1 MPKYKKSYRSIYS
14 ARRRHTSGVIKVII
28 GIIIAAAIIFVGYS
42 IFGPLAKLF
51 SGGWVVRATSS
62 PSSSNSSSGKAS
74 SSSVAS
80 SSSSSNVAVAA
91 QIRGAY
97 LPKSYLS
104 NTAALNS
111 FITQAKAAGIN
122 LVVIDLKAEDGVVNY
137 ASKIPEVQGTGLVA
151 TGAPDAS
158 VAAKALAAAGIIPAA
173 RICAFQ
179 DPLAP
184 SAMRGTGVMYSG
196 DHTINWL
203 DPTQKRWLNPYN
215 ATAQKYITDLAVE
228 AVSLGYK
235 QVFVDSLT
243 FPTIGSPDNSGYYG
257 ANLPSKE
264 QVIASFTAS
273 LKQQV
278 NAAGGKLTVMMPGAA
293 AIGQAAPNLGQSQ
306 DIFSLSGDYISPN
319 LCPSL
324 FGNTGIQIGTTD
336 IAKPD
341 LTPGNSVSAVAQ
353 YLKTEEGSKLSTALP
368 FIQDFTNTALG
379 SGSYK
384 QYTASDVKDEIIAL
398 ANAGI
403 SGYVLYNPSGTYDFS
418 ALK

>member
-1 MPKYKKSYRSIYS
+1 MPKLKKSYRNIYS
-14 ARRRHTSGVIKVII
+14 ARRRHTSGVIKVIV
-28 GIIIAAAIIFVGYS
+28 GVVLAAALIFVGYS
-42 IFGPLAKLF
+42 IYVPLRLLVTGKF
-51 SGGWVVRATSS
+51 VVHTSS
-62 PSSSNSSSGKAS
+62 SAS
-74 SSSVAS
+74 SSSKTSSLSAAS
-80 SSSSSNVAVAA
+80 SAGSKPVAVSE
-91 QIRGAY
+91 QIRGVY

-122 LVVIDLKAEDGVVNY
+122 LAVIDLKAEDGVVNY
-137 ASKIPEVQGTGLVA
+137 ASKIPEVQGTGLVE

-158 VAAKALAAAGIIPAA
+158 VAAKALTAAGITPAA

-184 SAMRGTGVMYSG
+184 SAMRGTGVMYAG

-203 DPTQKRWLNPYN
+203 DPTNKRWLNPYN
-215 ATAQKYITDLAVE
+215 TTAQKYITDLAVE

-257 ANLPSKE
+257 TNLPSKE
-264 QVIASFTAS
+264 QVIASFTTS

-278 NAAGGKLTVMMPGAA
+278 NAAGGKLSVIMPGMAA
-293 AIGQAAPNLGQSQ
+293 VGQAAPNLGQTQ

-324 FGNTGIQIGTTD
+324 FDKAGIQIGTTD

-341 LTPGNSVSAVAQ
+341 LTPGNTVNAIAQ
-353 YLKTEEGSKLSTALP
+353 YLQTKEGSKLDTALP
-368 FIQDFTNTALG
+368 FIQDYTNTSLG
-379 SGSYK
+379 SGFFK
-384 QYTASDVKDEIIAL
+384 TYTASDVKDEITAL
-398 ANAGI
+398 SNAGI
-403 SGYVLYNPSGTYDFS
+403 GGYILYSPAGTYDLS